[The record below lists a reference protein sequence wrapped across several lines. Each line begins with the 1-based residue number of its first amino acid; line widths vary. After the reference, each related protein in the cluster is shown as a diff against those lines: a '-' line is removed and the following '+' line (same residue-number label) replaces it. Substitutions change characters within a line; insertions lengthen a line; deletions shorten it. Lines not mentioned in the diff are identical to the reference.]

1 MLKPGDVHGSSVVL
15 SRLDRIAHW
24 KDYLAAGIQASLVR
38 QEAYIPLD

>member
-24 KDYLAAGIQASLVR
+24 KDYLVGIQASLVR